1 MVISSQWHHIWV
13 FFVMWKRIWTRQ
25 RFVCGRIVTK
35 SCRNK
40 ILATHGVRDRSVLR
54 RVGSK
59 SFLRASPLHFR
70 SSSGRAVARDSLGM
84 FCFTFPSS
92 EKSKEVRAKLTSTQS
107 NSMVTIDGVLDGY
120 AHPILR
126 TFPRVIPCRHGS
138 KVDAKSRRQDFI
150 AGSENHRWNG
160 VDNSATWF
168 VEGMIHRQRRK

>member
-1 MVISSQWHHIWV
+1 MSVPKAFRNAPPWHFLISLAS
-13 FFVMWKRIWTRQ
+13 
-25 RFVCGRIVTK
+25 
-35 SCRNK
+35 
-40 ILATHGVRDRSVLR
+40 ILT
-54 RVGSK
+54 
-59 SFLRASPLHFR
+59 
-70 SSSGRAVARDSLGM
+70 SSSWRAVARDSLGM

-107 NSMVTIDGVLDGY
+107 NSMVTIDGVLGGY

-150 AGSENHRWNG
+150 AGSENHRNG
-160 VDNSATWF
+160 VDTSATWF